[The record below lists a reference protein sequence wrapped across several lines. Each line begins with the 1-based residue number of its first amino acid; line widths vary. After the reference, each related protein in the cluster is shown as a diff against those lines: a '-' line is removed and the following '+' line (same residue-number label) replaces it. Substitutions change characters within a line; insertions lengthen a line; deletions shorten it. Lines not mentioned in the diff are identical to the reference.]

1 MFLRQLWFAILA
13 RKSSSSSI
21 LAFSVFPE
29 LKNNYSINFYWFFDD
44 ETKHP
49 WLAECLSPTEKI
61 RVSRYRGV
69 VCVMP
74 QSVHSGDCVWH
85 VVYWLRRVTSPPH
98 HPVEDQASPLTHP
111 PPSTPIFIGF
121 HLFTRWLFIPI
132 LINWLSYLLFCY
144 CLGVG
149 SYIAPYNTP
158 LELNI
163 MEWKEIIT
171 EIFINIKLL
180 ISCWLSSH
188 CQWLRTHLIN
198 K

>member
-1 MFLRQLWFAILA
+1 MSLSNRED
-13 RKSSSSSI
+13 KSVSLSWCC
-21 LAFSVFPE
+21 LCNASVP
-29 LKNNYSINFYWFFDD
+29 S
-44 ETKHP
+44 T
-49 WLAECLSPTEKI
+49 
-61 RVSRYRGV
+61 V
-69 VCVMP
+69 VTVCGMLCTDWGG
-74 QSVHSGDCVWH
+74 S
-85 VVYWLRRVTSPPH
+85 PH

-132 LINWLSYLLFCY
+132 LINWLCYLLFCF